1 MDYEKK
7 KMEALE
13 ELKQCDR
20 YDIEPAKTILKIFPE
35 LEESDYVIK
44 QRLIHLLGYFR
55 SRGIDY
61 NLCDRILNWLEK
73 QRDTNETINR
83 DKFAQSVLKGA
94 AINLIAWIDYNAA
107 EGNMCLSNMEC
118 NDIEDALVSGNWD
131 KIYAYIKKKLERQG
145 EQNPTDKVEPR
156 FKVGDW
162 IVFNNDHDSIYQ
174 IEKIENYEYIL
185 RHILGGS
192 MSLSFSH
199 GDMIR
204 AWTIQD
210 AKDGDVLVA
219 DDNEPFIFKGLLD
232 TKHPNYPVAYCG
244 LDSEDYFIVSRSNI
258 WWTDEY
264 VKPATKEQRDL
275 LFSKMK
281 EAGYEWDAEKKVL
294 VMVGIDND
302 KEDEQYEELMED
314 DETNIEQ
321 NFTDSYCK
329 EHCKGFQET
338 GKCFAD
344 GECKAKIDEKHKVG
358 KYFTGLIPCWVNA
371 PSTLQPAHN
380 YHGKNIIAIHLKDGG
395 YRCCCI
401 DDKKPVTFSLPE
413 NTPLVEGWKRK
424 SAEWSDEDEKII
436 ETMCKE
442 GDLRPSQMIWL
453 KSLKDRVQPHWK
465 PTEEQMNALKQTS
478 ENDYVMYNTI
488 LKSLY
493 NDLKNFEI

>member
-1 MDYEKK
+1 MYYENKK
-7 KMEALE
+7 TEALE

-73 QRDTNETINR
+73 QGETNETINK
-83 DKFAQSVLKGA
+83 DKFAQDVLRGA
-94 AINLIAWIDYNAA
+94 AINLITWIDYNAA

-118 NDIEDALVSGNWD
+118 MDIEDALVSGNWD

-145 EQNPTDKVEPR
+145 EQNPTDKIEPK

-162 IVFNNDHDSIYQ
+162 VVFNNDHNSIYQ
-174 IEKIENYEYIL
+174 IEKIENYEYTL

-199 GDMIR
+199 GNMIR
-204 AWTIQD
+204 AWTIED
-210 AKDGDVLVA
+210 AKDGDVLK
-219 DDNEPFIFKGLLD
+219 E
-232 TKHPNYPVAYCG
+232 
-244 LDSEDYFIVSRSNI
+244 DSCIFIVEKMNPNETAIVHCCLFDDGEFDLTGSTLKFEVDS
-258 WWTDEY
+258 T
-264 VKPATKEQRDL
+264 KPATKEQREL

-281 EAGYEWDAEKKVL
+281 EAGYEWDTEKK
-294 VMVGIDND
+294 
-302 KEDEQYEELMED
+302 ELKK
-314 DETNIEQ
+314 IE
-321 NFTDSYCK
+321 
-329 EHCKGFQET
+329 
-338 GKCFAD
+338 
-344 GECKAKIDEKHKVG
+344 KIDEKYKVG

-380 YHGKNIIAIHLKDGG
+380 YHGKNIVAIHLKDGG

-413 NTPLVEGWKRK
+413 NTPLIEGWKRK
-424 SAEWSDEDEKII
+424 SVEWSDDDEK
-436 ETMCKE
+436 TMQHIFKCINASDYIDFQKIK
-442 GDLRPSQMIWL
+442 IWL
-453 KSLKDRVQPHWK
+453 ESLKNRVQPHWK
-465 PTEEQMNALKQTS
+465 PTDEQMSCFKQAIDLFKMKV
-478 ENDYVMYNTI
+478 NDDLVLRN
-488 LKSLY
+488 LNSLY
-493 NDLKNFEI
+493 DDLKKL